1 MLHDRDKSY
10 DLVRDILSMRLITAL
25 LIIMVVGSLFVCG
38 CTRQTSDGTSS
49 DAAGSAKPV
58 TSSSAMPVE
67 SMGQYPAPPADNAVS
82 AQINDKDLT
91 DKSISVFFSGG
102 KGQKMVRDSW
112 IIISRSDG
120 VTERIPLTPKAQS
133 EVVLTGSE
141 GEDLIRVYAEYYDG
155 NIYQIA
161 EKTVKMRQRV

>member
-1 MLHDRDKSY
+1 
-10 DLVRDILSMRLITAL
+10 MRLITAL
-25 LIIMVVGSLFVCG
+25 LIFIIVGSLFVCG
-38 CTRQTSDGTSS
+38 CTRQAPDVPSS
-49 DAAGSAKPV
+49 DESGSEKPV
-58 TSSSAMPVE
+58 TSASAMPVA
-67 SMGQYPAPPADNAVS
+67 SIDQYPAPPADNAVS

-120 VTERIPLTPKAQS
+120 VTERIPLTPKAQT